1 MKHLL
6 VNTKINGH
14 LGVARRP
21 PVASRSLA
29 VAAKARAGDVIL
41 EVKDLTANIA
51 GTDNAILKGVN
62 LTVREGEVHAIM
74 GKNGSGKS
82 TLSKVLVG
90 HPDYDVTGGS
100 VFYKGEDLFKLVS
113 SMLFTIVKCN
123 ELETCL
129 ALLECHSSWN
139 VNVVTGTRGAISQGS
154 LLKLSEPD

>member
-6 VNTKINGH
+6 VNTPLNGH
-14 LGVARRP
+14 PGLAQRP
-21 PVASRSLA
+21 PARSRLLA
-29 VAAKARAGDVIL
+29 VAVKARAGDVIL
-41 EVKDLTANIA
+41 DVKGLTANIA

-100 VFYKGEDLFKLVS
+100 VMYKGEDLFKLVS
-113 SMLFTIVKCN
+113 SILFTIGKF
-123 ELETCL
+123 
-129 ALLECHSSWN
+129 
-139 VNVVTGTRGAISQGS
+139 
-154 LLKLSEPD
+154 D